1 MKLSE
6 KYRPRK
12 LAEIVGQPPVLLL
25 QRFCANPYQRC
36 FLFEGTGGIGK
47 TTAALAM
54 ANELNVHEF
63 DLHLVIGSE
72 FSIDRAR
79 DLWHGPLQNRPMN
92 VGAWKL
98 LLIEE
103 LEFLSP
109 QTCTFLKTGLERKMP
124 PSTIVVATSNG
135 VGKLPA
141 PLLQRFA
148 RYTFRGDLSL
158 LQASLPYL
166 QKVWEQEAPQ
176 LPFPPS
182 AASWG
187 WDEDEETFSL
197 RSALDAMQDYLELA
211 CV

>member
-6 KYRPRK
+6 KYRPRQ
-12 LAEIVGQPPVLLL
+12 LADIVGQPPVRIL
-25 QRFCANPYQRC
+25 QNFCAAPYQRC

-54 ANELNVHEF
+54 ASELHVHEW

-72 FSIDRAR
+72 LSADKVR
-79 DLWHGPLQNRPMN
+79 DLWHGPLQNMPMTP
-92 VGAWKL
+92 GAWKL

-103 LEFLSP
+103 LEFLSV
-109 QTCTFLKTGLERKMP
+109 QCCTFLKTGLEKKMP

-141 PLLQRFA
+141 PLLQRFS

-166 QKVWEQEAPQ
+166 QKVWQLEAPDH
-176 LPFPPS
+176 PFPES

-187 WDEDEETFSL
+187 WDDDAQTYSL